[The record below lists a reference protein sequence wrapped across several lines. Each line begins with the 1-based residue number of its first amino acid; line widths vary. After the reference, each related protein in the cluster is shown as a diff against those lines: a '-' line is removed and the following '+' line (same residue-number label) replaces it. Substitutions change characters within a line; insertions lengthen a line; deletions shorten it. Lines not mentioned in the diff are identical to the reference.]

1 MMEAKQI
8 LINNINKIHTTKLGI
23 NRLKNNLNI
32 DCIDI
37 NKFCI
42 DKILKQ
48 NCLIKRQ
55 GKNFYCYIDN
65 IKIVINASSYTII
78 TAKKESI
85 FKNLKFVSLKDEPN
99 LKYDAAKWFS
109 SKWGVDEKAYLKCIN
124 DFIYGKS
131 KYCWY
136 LCLDNKNIVGGLGV
150 IDNDFHNRKDLK
162 PNLCALYVEK
172 EYRNNKIAKELLKLT
187 INYLKSQSISP
198 MYLVTDH
205 IGFYEQYGWKFCC
218 FVKDEI
224 TLKDTR
230 LYIYE

>member
-1 MMEAKQI
+1 MEAKQI
-8 LINNINKIHTTKLGI
+8 LLNNIDKIHTTKLGI

-32 DCIDI
+32 DSIDI
-37 NKFCI
+37 VKYCI

-48 NCLIKRQ
+48 NCLIKRH

-78 TAKKESI
+78 TAKKDYIS
-85 FKNLKFVSLKDEPN
+85 KKLKFLSLKDCPN

-109 SKWGVDEKAYLKCIN
+109 DKWGVNQEAYLKCID
-124 DFIYGKS
+124 DFISDKS

-136 LCLDNKNIVGGLGV
+136 ICLDNKNIVGGIGV

-162 PNLCALYVEK
+162 PNLCALYVKE
-172 EYRNNKIAKELLKLT
+172 EYRNNKIAKKLLQLT
-187 INYLKSQSISP
+187 IDNLKNQGISP
-198 MYLVTDH
+198 LYLVTDH
-205 IGFYEQYGWKFCC
+205 IGFYEKYGWKFFC
-218 FVKDEI
+218 FAKDEI